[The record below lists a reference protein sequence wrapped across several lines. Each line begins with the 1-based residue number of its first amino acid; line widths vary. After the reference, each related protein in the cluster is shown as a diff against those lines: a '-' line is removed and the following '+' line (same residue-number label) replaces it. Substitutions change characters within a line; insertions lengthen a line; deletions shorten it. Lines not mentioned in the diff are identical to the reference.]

1 MVGHSRCWPC
11 VRCCYEVQ
19 STSVSRSSRLCR
31 QPRLVRIHN
40 FLFIPWPY
48 SMFLLSNFHAATAV
62 SLVKHFRDCVKAAPR
77 ELYANVLFTAGPTG
91 KGSLVVV
98 QICYIGPREK
108 GREFLEAI
116 GSWDGE
122 PCILNEVSEK
132 TFLHQQDSVAQ
143 ILRGKCELMLS
154 PMARQVLTTS

>member
-1 MVGHSRCWPC
+1 MVH
-11 VRCCYEVQ
+11 
-19 STSVSRSSRLCR
+19 VSFFCL
-31 QPRLVRIHN
+31 HN
-40 FLFIPWPY
+40 AT
-48 SMFLLSNFHAATAV
+48 LLHSNFHAATAV
-62 SLVKHFRDCVKAAPR
+62 SLVKHFRDCVKSAPR

-116 GSWDGE
+116 ASWDGE

-132 TFLHQQDSVAQ
+132 SFLHQQDSVVQ
-143 ILRGKCELMLS
+143 ILRGKCKSSLLHEGS
-154 PMARQVLTTS
+154 AWFGS